1 MEVMKQKLEVAFE
14 VAIFFSNYKNLSF
27 FHKKKIRKKFKKF
40 IFTSH
45 LTIQISGLLQ

>member
-1 MEVMKQKLEVAFE
+1 MEVMKKKLEVAFE
-14 VAIFFSNYKNLSF
+14 VAIFFSNS
-27 FHKKKIRKKFKKF
+27 KKFIFLEIKKRKNKGYKF